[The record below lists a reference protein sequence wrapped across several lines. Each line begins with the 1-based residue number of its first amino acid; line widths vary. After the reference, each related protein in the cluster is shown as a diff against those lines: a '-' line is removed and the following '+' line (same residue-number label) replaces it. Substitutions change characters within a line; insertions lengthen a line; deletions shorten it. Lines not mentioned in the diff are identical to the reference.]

1 MKQLFLILLATVGLM
16 AADATGKWS
25 GSLIRTSDEGQEQT
39 GPALLEL
46 KQEGTTLTGT
56 AGPDAAERHNIQN
69 GKAEDGNITFEVPTN
84 ETIMKFTLKQEGDS
98 IKGSIT
104 RERDGRVQ
112 TAKLDLKREK

>member
-1 MKQLFLILLATVGLM
+1 MKQLLLILFAAVGLM

-25 GSLIRTSDEGQEQT
+25 GSLTRTSSDGQEQS

-46 KQEGTTLTGT
+46 KQEGATITGT
-56 AGPDAAERHNIQN
+56 AGPNAEERHNIQN

-84 ETIMKFTLKQEGDS
+84 EVVMKFTLKQEGDS

-104 RERDGRVQ
+104 RERDGQ
-112 TAKLDLKREK
+112 IQNAKLDLKREK

>member
-1 MKQLFLILLATVGLM
+1 MKTLLLILFAAAGSM

-25 GSLIRTSDEGQEQT
+25 GSLIRTSGEGQEQT

-56 AGPDAAERHNIQN
+56 AGPTADERHNIQN
-69 GKAEDGNITFEVPTN
+69 GKVEDGNITFEVPTN
-84 ETIMKFTLKQEGDS
+84 ETTMKFALKQEGDS
-98 IKGSIT
+98 IKGSVT
-104 RERDGRVQ
+104 RDRDGRVQ